1 MDEKWTLTD
10 LNIRLDKLEQEIQW
24 TRDMIDIIQED
35 MDATKIMRVYENNA
49 FVKKVS
55 LIASR

>member
-24 TRDMIDIIQED
+24 TRDMINIIQED
-35 MDATKIMRVYENNA
+35 MGDKNNA
-49 FVKKVS
+49 CVQK
-55 LIASR
+55 

>member
-1 MDEKWTLTD
+1 MNEQWTLTD

-35 MDATKIMRVYENNA
+35 MNA
-49 FVKKVS
+49 QK
-55 LIASR
+55 

>member
-35 MDATKIMRVYENNA
+35 MDDKNSRDCTKETR
-49 FVKKVS
+49 
-55 LIASR
+55 L

>member
-1 MDEKWTLTD
+1 MEEKWTLTD

-35 MDATKIMRVYENNA
+35 MDAQK
-49 FVKKVS
+49 
-55 LIASR
+55 